1 MEEVKPESAQVA
13 EPVEASESNIEE
25 NAADAAT
32 IEENKKTEESEPAA
46 EENKTEEALK
56 VANKAVESNFL
67 SDLKD
72 AEKKALAE
80 LKAKLE
86 EAIVE
91 NKLFKKEDTKPKGG
105 EEKAKEEEEK
115 SEAETKAEVGE
126 EEADKVIEQ
135 ISLWGV
141 PLLASEDSDA
151 AGATDV
157 LLLKFLRAREFKV
170 KETLD
175 MLRNT
180 LQWRRDN
187 KIDSVVEET
196 ELGSDYGAACCY
208 MEGLDREGHPVCY
221 NVSAVFQEE
230 EVYKK
235 AFGSKEGRERFL
247 RWRVQLMEKGIQKL
261 DMRPGGISK
270 LLQITDLKDSVGGP
284 SKKELRDTMKQA
296 LQLLQD
302 NYPEFVTRNIF
313 INVPFWYYAFYAL
326 LSPFMTQRTKN
337 KFVVSRS
344 SNVTETLLKHIP
356 AEAIPIQYGGFKRE
370 NDTVFSLEDD
380 PVSELVVKAS
390 STETIEIA
398 APKAGTTAV
407 WDLTVLGWDVNYK
420 EEFVPSD
427 EGSYT
432 VILQKVKKMGSQEE
446 LIRNSFLNN
455 EPGKIVLTVENN
467 TSKKKKKV
475 LFRYKTD
482 K

>member
-1 MEEVKPESAQVA
+1 MTMEEVKPETAQVA
-13 EPVEASESNIEE
+13 EPVKASESNIEE
-25 NAADAAT
+25 NADADAAT
-32 IEENKKTEESEPAA
+32 IEENKNKTEES
-46 EENKTEEALK
+46 EEALK
-56 VANKAVESNFL
+56 VANKAEAVAVESSFL

-91 NKLFKKEDTKPKGG
+91 NKLFKKEDPKPP
-105 EEKAKEEEEK
+105 KENQ
-115 SEAETKAEVGE
+115 AETKAEVQ
-126 EEADKVIEQ
+126 EEADKVVEQQ

-141 PLLASEDSDA
+141 PLSPRSKDSA
-151 AGATDV
+151 AAAAATDV

-170 KETLD
+170 KEAFD
-175 MLRNT
+175 MLKNT

-187 KIDSVVEET
+187 KIDSVLEET
-196 ELGSDYGAACCY
+196 ELGDDFGAACY

-221 NVSAVFQEE
+221 NVVSAVFREE

-270 LLQITDLKDSVGGP
+270 LLQITDLKDSVGP

-337 KFVVSRS
+337 KFVVTRS

-380 PVSELVVKAS
+380 PVSELIVKAS

-407 WDLTVLGWDVNYK
+407 WDLSVLGWEVKYK

-432 VILQKVKKMGSQEE
+432 IILQKVKKMGSQEE
-446 LIRNSFLNN
+446 ELLIRNSFMNN
-455 EPGKIVLTVENN
+455 EPGKVVLTVENN
-467 TSKKKKKV
+467 TSKKKKV

-482 K
+482 Q